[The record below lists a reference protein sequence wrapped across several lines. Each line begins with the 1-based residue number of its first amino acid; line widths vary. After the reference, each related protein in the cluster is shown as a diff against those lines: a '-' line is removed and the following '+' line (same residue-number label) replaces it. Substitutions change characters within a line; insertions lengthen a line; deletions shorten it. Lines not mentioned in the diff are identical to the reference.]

1 LKESRNSV
9 SSNKKAVVQLLDRTA
24 LRGYVNPNGMAEAE
38 ALDLLTQDGEHREI
52 KMHTVRTVY
61 FVREF
66 DEPFQLER
74 KTFLSRPKLNGLW
87 VRLVY
92 RDDETIEGLIAND
105 LAELLDVGIQL
116 TPPDLHGNTMRMFVP
131 RTAIEELKVLGV
143 VGVARRGPREQRV
156 LIPAAQTKL
165 FNE

>member
-1 LKESRNSV
+1 MKESRNSG

-24 LRGYVNPNGMAEAE
+24 LRGYVNPNGLVDAEAVS
-38 ALDLLTQDGEHREI
+38 LLTQDGEHREI
-52 KMHTVRTVY
+52 KMASVRTVY

-92 RDDETIEGLIAND
+92 RDEEAIEGLIAND

-131 RTAIEELKVLGV
+131 RTAIEELKVPSPFPV
-143 VGVARRGPREQRV
+143 S
-156 LIPAAQTKL
+156 TW
-165 FNE
+165 

>member
-1 LKESRNSV
+1 VKDARSAG

-24 LRGYVNPNGMAEAE
+24 LRGYVNPSGMAEAE
-38 ALDLLTQDGEHREI
+38 AIDLLTQDGEHREI
-52 KMHTVRTVY
+52 KMATVRTVY

-92 RDDETIEGLIAND
+92 RDDEAIEGLIAND
-105 LAELLDVGIQL
+105 LAELMDVGIQL

-156 LIPAAQTKL
+156 LIPVTQTKL

>member
-1 LKESRNSV
+1 LKESRNSG

-52 KMHTVRTVY
+52 KMAHVRTVY

-92 RDDETIEGLIAND
+92 RDEEAIEGLIAND
-105 LAELLDVGIQL
+105 LAELLDVGIQM

-156 LIPAAQTKL
+156 LVPAAQTKL
-165 FNE
+165 FSE

>member
-1 LKESRNSV
+1 
-9 SSNKKAVVQLLDRTA
+9 
-24 LRGYVNPNGMAEAE
+24 
-38 ALDLLTQDGEHREI
+38 
-52 KMHTVRTVY
+52 
-61 FVREF
+61 
-66 DEPFQLER
+66 LER

-87 VRLVY
+87 VRLLY
-92 RDDETIEGLIAND
+92 RDDEAIEGLLAND

-143 VGVARRGPREQRV
+143 VGVARRGPREHRV
-156 LIPAAQTKL
+156 LIPGTQTKL

>member
-24 LRGYVNPNGMAEAE
+24 LRGYVNPNGLMEAE

-52 KMHTVRTVY
+52 KMHMVRTVY

-92 RDDETIEGLIAND
+92 RDDEAIEGLIAND